1 MFRKPLSFVMVM
13 LLFFMPILVFSQQS
27 DEMSRAI
34 ADATR
39 DAQLVNTKIWGAA
52 GCLLGVTGMLI
63 AYVVTPTV
71 PPERL
76 LGKSPEYVA
85 YYTSTYQRIVQS
97 NQTRNATT
105 GCVIGGAAVA
115 LWVILAMNSDT
126 ILR

>member
-1 MFRKPLSFVMVM
+1 MFIKPLSFVMVM

-39 DAQLVNTKIWGAA
+39 DAQLVNTQIWGAG
-52 GCLLGVTGMLI
+52 GCLLGITGVFI

-71 PPERL
+71 PLEKL

-85 YYTSTYQRIVQS
+85 YYTSTYQRLVKS
-97 NQTRNATT
+97 SQTRNATT
-105 GCVIGGAAVA
+105 GCVISTGVSVAV
-115 LWVILAMNSDT
+115 
-126 ILR
+126 

>member
-1 MFRKPLSFVMVM
+1 M
-13 LLFFMPILVFSQQS
+13 
-27 DEMSRAI
+27 
-34 ADATR
+34 
-39 DAQLVNTKIWGAA
+39 GAA

-85 YYTSTYQRIVQS
+85 HYTSTYQRIVKS

-105 GCVIGGAAVA
+105 GCVIGTGAAVA
-115 LWVILAMNSDT
+115 LWAILISAAEST
-126 ILR
+126 Y